1 MAAQAPVKGAAQ
13 TAAQA
18 PAQAT
23 AGAAGAAQR
32 ATETGLDTPSERPGK
47 TPRTARGRATLRKLL
62 DAAAIE
68 FGERGFHEASISGIT
83 RRAGTALGSFYT
95 YFDSKD
101 EIFRA
106 LVQDMSA
113 QVGLHAAAAMQAAA
127 SALDRERAALQ
138 GFLEFARE
146 HKEIYRIIDEAE
158 FVDSDSYRAHYQ
170 VTASRILTRLKA
182 GADTGELRDDV
193 SELHAWAVM
202 GMNVFLGL
210 RYGIWSE
217 DMAPDAI
224 ARAANDFIARGL
236 KP

>member
-1 MAAQAPVKGAAQ
+1 MAAKPSAAES
-13 TAAQA
+13 
-18 PAQAT
+18 PP
-23 AGAAGAAQR
+23 
-32 ATETGLDTPSERPGK
+32 EVPGVQGSRVDK

-113 QVGLHAAAAMQAAA
+113 QVGKHAAAAMQEA
-127 SALDRERAALQ
+127 SGALDRERAALQ

-158 FVDSDSYRAHYQ
+158 FVDSESYRAHYQ
-170 VTASRILTRLKA
+170 VTATRILSRLQA
-182 GADTGELRDDV
+182 GAAAGEIREDV

-210 RYGIWSE
+210 RYGIWNE
-217 DMAPDAI
+217 DMTPEAI
-224 ARAANDFIARGL
+224 ASAANDFITRGL

>member
-1 MAAQAPVKGAAQ
+1 MAAK
-13 TAAQA
+13 
-18 PAQAT
+18 
-23 AGAAGAAQR
+23 
-32 ATETGLDTPSERPGK
+32 PSEAEAPPAASGAEAPRADK

-113 QVGLHAAAAMQAAA
+113 QVGKHAAAAMQEA
-127 SALDRERAALQ
+127 SGALDRERAALK

-158 FVDSDSYRAHYQ
+158 FVDSESYRAHYQ
-170 VTASRILTRLKA
+170 VTATRILSRLQA
-182 GADTGELRDDV
+182 GAAAGEIRGDV

-210 RYGIWSE
+210 RYGIWNE
-217 DMAPDAI
+217 DMTPDAI
-224 ARAANDFIARGL
+224 ASAANDFITRGL

>member
-1 MAAQAPVKGAAQ
+1 MA
-13 TAAQA
+13 A
-18 PAQAT
+18 PAQA
-23 AGAAGAAQR
+23 AAQN
-32 ATETGLDTPSERPGK
+32 AADDPSEKPGK

-106 LVQDMSA
+106 LVHDMSA
-113 QVGLHAAAAMQAAA
+113 QVGVHASAAMQGAD
-127 SALDRERAALQ
+127 SALDRERAALK

-182 GADTGELRDDV
+182 GADTGEFRDDV

-210 RYGIWSE
+210 RYGIWTE
-217 DMAPDAI
+217 DLTPDAI
-224 ARAANDFIARGL
+224 AGAANDFIARGL
-236 KP
+236 RP

>member
-1 MAAQAPVKGAAQ
+1 MAAKPSAAEEPPANLGADSA
-13 TAAQA
+13 
-18 PAQAT
+18 
-23 AGAAGAAQR
+23 
-32 ATETGLDTPSERPGK
+32 RPDK

-68 FGERGFHEASISGIT
+68 FGECGFHEASISGIT

-113 QVGLHAAAAMQAAA
+113 QVGKHAAAAMQEA
-127 SALDRERAALQ
+127 SGALDRERAALK

-158 FVDSDSYRAHYQ
+158 FVDSESYRAHYQ
-170 VTASRILTRLKA
+170 VTATRILSRLQA
-182 GADTGELRDDV
+182 GAAAGEIRGDV

-210 RYGIWSE
+210 RYGIWNE
-217 DMAPDAI
+217 DMTPDAI
-224 ARAANDFIARGL
+224 ASAANDFITRGL

>member
-1 MAAQAPVKGAAQ
+1 MAAKPSAAEEP
-13 TAAQA
+13 
-18 PAQAT
+18 PAN
-23 AGAAGAAQR
+23 AGAESA
-32 ATETGLDTPSERPGK
+32 RPDK

-113 QVGLHAAAAMQAAA
+113 QVGKHAAAAMQEA
-127 SALDRERAALQ
+127 SGALDRERAALK

-158 FVDSDSYRAHYQ
+158 FVDSESYRAHYQ
-170 VTASRILTRLKA
+170 VTATRILSRLQA
-182 GADTGELRDDV
+182 GSAAGEIRGDV

-210 RYGIWSE
+210 RYGIWNE
-217 DMAPDAI
+217 DMTPDAI
-224 ARAANDFIARGL
+224 ASAANDFITRGL